1 MRFQVVRSFVS
12 RRFASFVVLGLVVVV
27 VPSPVSATVFLNS
40 VDAPVDGGSVT
51 IIEPE
56 STSNPMVSGDSN
68 SAFQLVLPEGAS
80 CPGDSFHENWRVNSF
95 IIPATDDPGSL
106 RYGIIS
112 PDGEGRR
119 SLYTVTTRPFIHMVL
134 GKSDG
139 AGEPGPIVQP
149 EPMTFAVYPAGQ
161 FPPGNYRIGLACTE
175 FRETAVFWDAEI
187 TLTEASNVQPG
198 GFVWSLVE
206 DSLSGAPGQ
215 SNSGGSASWFPLVAG
230 LLVVVGGVAM
240 LRRRPSASRHSIPQE
255 QK

>member
-1 MRFQVVRSFVS
+1 MRFRVVGSL
-12 RRFASFVVLGLVVVV
+12 AVLGVFVVV
-27 VPSPVSATVFLNS
+27 VPSSVSATVFLNS

-161 FPPGNYRIGLACTE
+161 FPPGNYRIGLACSE

-198 GFVWSLVE
+198 GFAWSLVE
-206 DSLSGAPGQ
+206 NPPVGAPGQ
-215 SNSGGSASWFPLVAG
+215 RNSGGSDSWIPLIAG
-230 LLVVVGGVAM
+230 LLVVAGGVAI
-240 LRRRPSASRHSIPQE
+240 LRRRPSANRESNLQE
-255 QK
+255 LK